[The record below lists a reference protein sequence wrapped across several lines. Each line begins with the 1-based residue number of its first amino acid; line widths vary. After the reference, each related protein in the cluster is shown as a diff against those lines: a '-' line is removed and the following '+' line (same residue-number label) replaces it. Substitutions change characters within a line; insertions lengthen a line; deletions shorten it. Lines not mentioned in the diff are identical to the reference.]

1 MIQDSH
7 QCNYE
12 HQQMKLNW
20 EHWWFDLL
28 GGCFGIAI
36 ALGLVRFDFGIIGS
50 LMADAKWITVEDI
63 GKLAAINMFGY
74 LAGCIQQSYVKSREA
89 SIRYVLTAIITI
101 IASII
106 LEGRLINF
114 TSQSILRLTCGWG
127 AAHVVSGLP
136 TLALERVP
144 DQWRRK
150 STGLIM
156 CGGGV
161 GSLLGAIAIGLF
173 SPTSAPSSWNVLA
186 ILTIILSLP
195 TFKLVT
201 RNRRQPASV
210 SATSSEL
217 SQNEQKKISKM
228 GSKPLILVIILGFA
242 MMQVGQVPAI
252 LYEPLVAIKQ
262 VGLTPMMSS
271 SVDSLFGIGLIIG
284 GLIPSIAPS
293 KLTTRLFLA
302 LISIIGLLGVILFGA
317 SENVF
322 ILSASIFL
330 IGVWDMM
337 TGTLTFDRLGQLCN
351 EDDQRRSWSTA
362 TSIGALGFII
372 FSSATASLAKQNI
385 DIILILGIAAVAI
398 QFTLEWIQYSIS
410 RKQEWQ

>member
-1 MIQDSH
+1 
-7 QCNYE
+7 
-12 HQQMKLNW
+12 MKLDW
-20 EHWWFDLL
+20 EHWWLDLL

-50 LMADAKWITVEDI
+50 LMADAKWIAVEDI

-74 LAGCIQQSYVKSREA
+74 LAGCIQQSSIKSRET
-89 SIRYVLTAIITI
+89 SIRYVFTAIITI

-114 TSQSILRLTCGWG
+114 TSQSILRLLCGWG

-150 STGLIM
+150 ATGLIM

-161 GSLLGAIAIGLF
+161 GSLLGALAIGLF
-173 SPTSAPSSWNVLA
+173 SPTSATSAWNVLA
-186 ILTIILSLP
+186 VLTIVLSLP
-195 TFKLVT
+195 TLRLVT
-201 RNRRQPASV
+201 RNKQHKAADDATDSEPDQNGQTRTGRTV
-210 SATSSEL
+210 S
-217 SQNEQKKISKM
+217 KR
-228 GSKPLILVIILGFA
+228 LILVIVLGFA

-262 VGLTPMMSS
+262 IGMTATMSS
-271 SVDSLFGIGLIIG
+271 SIDSLFGVGLIIG
-284 GLIPSIAPS
+284 GLTPSLVPS
-293 KLTTRLFLA
+293 KLTTKSFLP
-302 LISIIGLLGVILFGA
+302 LISIIGLLGVILFGVSA
-317 SENVF
+317 NIF
-322 ILSASIFL
+322 ILSTSMFL

-351 EDDQRRSWSTA
+351 EDAQRRSWSIA
-362 TSIGALGFII
+362 TSIGALAFII
-372 FSSATASLAKQNI
+372 FSSATAQLSRDNL
-385 DIILILGIAAVAI
+385 DLILMLGIAAVAI
-398 QFTLEWIQYSIS
+398 QFALEWSQYSIS
-410 RKQEWQ
+410 RKQESQYFAD

>member
-1 MIQDSH
+1 
-7 QCNYE
+7 
-12 HQQMKLNW
+12 MKLDW
-20 EHWWFDLL
+20 EHWWLDLL

-50 LMADAKWITVEDI
+50 LMADAKWIAVEDI

-89 SIRYVLTAIITI
+89 SVRYVFIAVITI
-101 IASII
+101 IVSII

-114 TSQSILRLTCGWG
+114 TSQSVLRLLCGWG

-150 STGLIM
+150 ATGLIM

-161 GSLLGAIAIGLF
+161 GSLAGAVAIGLF
-173 SPTSAPSSWNVLA
+173 SPTSAPSAWNILA
-186 ILTIILSLP
+186 ILTIVLSLP
-195 TFKLVT
+195 TLKLVT
-201 RNRRQPASV
+201 SHKRQKTAV
-210 SATSSEL
+210 NATDGEL
-217 SQNEQKKISKM
+217 GQDGQKKTNRM
-228 GSKPLILVIILGFA
+228 GSKLLILIIILGFA
-242 MMQVGQVPAI
+242 MMQIGQVPAI

-262 VGLTPMMSS
+262 IGLTPMMSS

-284 GLIPSIAPS
+284 GLIPSLAPS
-293 KLTTRLFLA
+293 KLTTRLFLP
-302 LISIIGLLGVILFGA
+302 LISIIGLIGVILFGV

-322 ILSASIFL
+322 MLSASIFL

-351 EDDQRRSWSTA
+351 EDTQRRSWSIA

-372 FSSATASLAKQNI
+372 FSSATAQLSRQNLNL
-385 DIILILGIAAVAI
+385 ILILGIAAVAI
-398 QFTLEWIQYSIS
+398 QFALEWIQYSIS
-410 RKQEWQ
+410 KKQEFQ

>member
-1 MIQDSH
+1 
-7 QCNYE
+7 
-12 HQQMKLNW
+12 MKLDW
-20 EHWWFDLL
+20 EHWWIDLL

-50 LMADAKWITVEDI
+50 LMADAKWIAVEDI

-89 SIRYVLTAIITI
+89 SIRYVFAALITI
-101 IASII
+101 ITSII

-114 TSQSILRLTCGWG
+114 TSQSILRLLCGWG

-144 DQWRRK
+144 DHWRRK
-150 STGLIM
+150 ATGFIM

-173 SPTSAPSSWNVLA
+173 SPTSAPSSWNILA
-186 ILTIILSLP
+186 ILTIVLSLP

-201 RNRRQPASV
+201 GNKRQKTVV
-210 SATSSEL
+210 SATAAEL
-217 SQNEQKKISKM
+217 GRNGQTKTGRTELKL
-228 GSKPLILVIILGFA
+228 LILIIILGFA

-252 LYEPLVAIKQ
+252 LYEPLVAVKQ

-284 GLIPSIAPS
+284 GLLPSIAPS
-293 KLTTRLFLA
+293 KLTTRLFLP
-302 LISIIGLLGVILFGA
+302 LISIIGLIGVILFGV

-322 ILSASIFL
+322 TLSSSIFL

-351 EDDQRRSWSTA
+351 EDAQRRSWSIA

-372 FSSATASLAKQNI
+372 FSSVTAQLSRHSL
-385 DIILILGIAAVAI
+385 DLILILGIAAVAI
-398 QFTLEWIQYSIS
+398 QFALEWIQYSIS
-410 RKQEWQ
+410 KKHNRK